1 MRRRSYMKKLM
12 YIPLAV
18 GVLAFGGIALAN
30 SQTST
35 EVKNDTEK
43 VSTEKLVG
51 IEEISAK
58 SLERANGNIT
68 DIELD
73 MDDKKAHYEVEVDF
87 DGYEYDFDF
96 DAYTGEVIEET
107 REKKD
112 ADDAKES
119 TDTIAT
125 EGLISSDQAIAVAL
139 EQVNGTF
146 DGFELKTKNGIAYY
160 EIEVQDG
167 TIEHEIEVDAKDGAI
182 LKIESDDED
191 EDEDDVDDDDRD

>member
-1 MRRRSYMKKLM
+1 MKKLM